1 MTQLKSMKKQMKTL
15 FVKCFPVLFILLI
28 FFLFPPVALALIIA
42 FFTAP
47 LLNAIYSVT
56 KLPLTLCTFLVILF
70 ICFMTFTFFYISL
83 HGIIEVFP
91 VVEKHL
97 ASISPNTDFIEKGIE
112 VVKGKINTYGQALL
126 DYALTIIQTVVQQF
140 VNVVIFLISYFFA
153 LRESGKSRYWFLIYF
168 PVRFRK
174 QAKHT
179 LEKASQLISTFLYVE
194 AKLVFITFLILLAGF
209 SLLRFTSPLSLAL
222 LISLV
227 DSLPFLGIG
236 LFLIPMTIY
245 FFYIGELWIGASL
258 LALYIGAAI
267 TRQFAESYM
276 WASTFQLKPVHAF
289 LILACAVY
297 AFGFIGILLSPF
309 FLFAA
314 FKIKKHPL
322 FNSSIS

>member
-1 MTQLKSMKKQMKTL
+1 MTRLKRVKKQTLTL
-15 FVKCFPVLFILLI
+15 FVKCFPILFTLLI
-28 FFLFPPVALALIIA
+28 FFLFPPVALALVIA

-56 KLPLTLCTFLVILF
+56 KLPLTLSTLLVIIF
-70 ICFMTFTFFYISL
+70 ICFMTFTFFYIGL
-83 HGIIEVFP
+83 QGIIEIIP
-91 VVEKHL
+91 VIEAHL
-97 ASISPNTDFIEKGIE
+97 TSISPNVDYIEKGIE
-112 VVKGKINTYGQALL
+112 FLKGKVNTYGQALL
-126 DYALTIIQTVVQQF
+126 DYTFTIIQTVVQQF
-140 VNVVIFLISYFFA
+140 VNVVIFFITYFFA

-179 LEKASQLISTFLYVE
+179 LKKASQLIGTFIYVE

-209 SLLRFTSPLSLAL
+209 SLLRFTSPLGLAL

-236 LFLIPMTIY
+236 LFLIPMIVY
-245 FFYIGELWIGASL
+245 FFYSGNLWIGVSL
-258 LALYIGAAI
+258 LVLYIGAAV

-276 WASTFQLKPVHAF
+276 WASTFQLKPIHAF

-314 FKIKKHPL
+314 FKVKQHPL
-322 FNSSIS
+322 FNE